1 MIGAPSGAS
10 APGARVAFL
19 VGAGRSGTTLLQ
31 KLLCLHPGVAYI
43 SNYEQRCGWLPD
55 GLACGMAAQRIDD
68 KLAAWFD
75 QGGNAYFIRRP
86 LLKRLMPTPHE
97 GEFVFQHCGMPLF
110 PPPDYAPAANTT
122 DCLRRRFERFRQR
135 AGATIFLSKRT
146 ANNRRIGALAQ
157 IFPAARYLHLVRD
170 GREVTQSLA
179 DVEWWD
185 GHPLWWDGR
194 KPPELESAGMPRLQ
208 VCARNWVRELQE
220 IRHALAAVDAR
231 RQLELRFEELL
242 RDPVTHLERLTG
254 FLGLDFP
261 AAYHA
266 AIDSLQLRPGRSR
279 WARDWSPEQLS
290 SVLAEAG
297 PLLRELGYPE

>member
-1 MIGAPSGAS
+1 MTATPNGEP

-31 KLLCLHPGVAYI
+31 KLLCLHPRVAYI
-43 SNYEQRCGWLPD
+43 SNYENRCGWLPD
-55 GLACGMAAQRIDD
+55 GLACGLASRRIGD

-97 GEFVFQHCGMPLF
+97 GEFLFRDCGMPLF
-110 PPPDYAPAANTT
+110 PPPDYAPDANTIA
-122 DCLRRRFERFRQR
+122 CLRRRFERFRRR

-157 IFPAARYLHLVRD
+157 AFPAARYVHLVRD

-185 GHPLWWDGR
+185 QHPVWWDGR
-194 KPPELESAGMPRLQ
+194 TPPELERAGMPRLQ

-220 IRHALAAVDAR
+220 IRRSLAAIDPR
-231 RQLELRFEELL
+231 RQLELRFEALL
-242 RDPVTHLERLTG
+242 SEPIASLERVTR

-261 AAYHA
+261 APYRA
-266 AIDSLQLRPGRSR
+266 AIDSLKLRPGRSR
-279 WARDWSPEQLS
+279 WARDWSPEQLAC
-290 SVLAEAG
+290 VVAEAG
-297 PLLRELGYPE
+297 ALLRELGYPA